1 MKERKADTGT
11 QNTGKLPL
19 LSGLH
24 CIFTFLLLALPSTN
38 LIIAQ
43 DGLQYDEIAVYVRV
57 QYVGVTEID
66 AVISGEEVFL
76 SVTGLFDFLKIKNI
90 PSPDLEK
97 ISGFFINPDDTYTI
111 DRGSNSI
118 VFGNKT
124 IPLADGDL
132 IRSETNL
139 YLKSDYFGKV
149 FGLDCRFSF
158 RDLTI
163 TIDTKL
169 ELPLIREMRQ
179 EEMRKNITR
188 LKGDVSVDTT
198 IGRSYPGFRFGM
210 ADWSVYASQQPGGG
224 LSDGRLNL
232 SLGSVIAGGEATASL
247 TLYTQTAF
255 SEKQQ
260 YYMWRHVNNDC
271 TWLRQIMAGKINTQ
285 ATASIYNPVIGIQLT
300 NRPTTFRRSFGTY
313 TLTDRTE
320 PGWTVELYVNNVLVD
335 YVKADA
341 SGFFTFEVPLV
352 YGNTLVKLK
361 FFGPWGE
368 ERTREQNISIPY
380 NFLPRREFEYTVSA
394 GFVEDSTWSRFS
406 RTAVHYGATKFLTLG
421 GGFEYLSS
429 VTDGPVMPFV
439 DASLR
444 VTNNLLFS
452 GEYAHGIRSKGTL
465 TYRLP
470 SNIQLDLIYTRYD
483 KDQKAISYNYL
494 EERKAALS
502 LPIRIK
508 KMAAFSRLSYYQ
520 IIFPGSQYTTAEWL
534 LAGSFSRVSTNL
546 TTYGIFSEYFD
557 PNIYS
562 NLSLGFRLPGYFVI
576 MPQVQYSY
584 SQKELL
590 STRISVEKRLFEKGY
605 LNVSY
610 EHNFRSNL
618 NVAEL
623 GIRYDFSFAQ
633 AGISARQTNEHTTLV
648 QYARGSLINDR
659 QTSFLKADNRTN
671 VGRGGISVLAFL
683 DLNANGMRDQGEP
696 KAAGL
701 NLRAN
706 SGRVEFSEKDTII
719 HIIGLEPY
727 VKHFIELD
735 ESNFD
740 NISWRI
746 PYKSIAVI
754 ADANMF
760 KLIEV
765 PINVVGEATG
775 SVVLETA
782 GRTTGLSRMIMNFR
796 NAEGEITGRA
806 LTEDDGYFSYFGL
819 APGQYTLRVD
829 TAQLRRL
836 KMVSEPESLNFSI
849 RSNMEGD
856 YVEGLDFTLTKIAAV
871 TDTSVKADTAVV
883 VVLPQQEIA
892 RDTSYLVIHEVT
904 REMMTITEDYY
915 AVQFGA
921 FRTKRYAE
929 TMQREVQAALDKK
942 VELFE
947 EDGLWKVRITGFSD
961 RDDLGKYIPVIHDQG
976 ITEIWVITNK
986 AVRGEWVTTSR
997 EDSLALVRERP
1008 TPEPEPVPVAITGT
1022 TVQLGSFNTLEET
1035 EAMGDRLLAA
1045 AEKLV
1050 TIRNEGGQFKVQI
1063 SGFADT
1069 NEVRE
1074 FIPLLRKHGFADIL
1088 VLHEDEPGLAPAP
1101 PAVLPPAAV
1110 EPAKPADEKEAAQPP
1125 PVPRF
1130 VLHVASYPKR
1140 AQAERAKQKIVR
1152 KLKLPVE
1159 ILEDWDRYRVVVT
1172 GFFTREE
1179 TYPYYPELA
1188 GLGFSDIFAYEKPL
1202 TER

>member
-1 MKERKADTGT
+1 MISL
-11 QNTGKLPL
+11 KL
-19 LSGLH
+19 
-24 CIFTFLLLALPSTN
+24 
-38 LIIAQ
+38 
-43 DGLQYDEIAVYVRV
+43 R
-57 QYVGVTEID
+57 
-66 AVISGEEVFL
+66 
-76 SVTGLFDFLKIKNI
+76 NI
-90 PSPDLEK
+90 PSQDLEK

-111 DRGSNSI
+111 DRGNNSI
-118 VFGNKT
+118 VFGNRT
-124 IPLADGDL
+124 IPLSEGDL

-158 RDLTI
+158 RDLAVTL
-163 TIDTKL
+163 DTKL
-169 ELPLIREMRQ
+169 ELPRIREMRQ

-188 LKGDVSVDTT
+188 LKGDVKVDTT
-198 IGRSYPGFRFGM
+198 IGRSYPAFRFGM
-210 ADWSVYASQQPGGG
+210 ADWSVYASEQQGGPA
-224 LSDGRLNL
+224 DGRLNL

-260 YYMWRHVNNDC
+260 YYMWRHVNNDR

-285 ATASIYNPVIGIQLT
+285 ATSSIYNPVVGVQLT
-300 NRPTTFRRSFGTY
+300 NSPTTFRRSFGTY

-352 YGNTLVKLK
+352 YGNTLVRLK
-361 FFGPWGE
+361 FYGPWGE

-380 NFLPRREFEYTVSA
+380 NFLPRREFEYTISA

-406 RTAVHYGATKFLTLG
+406 RTTVRYGATKSLTLG

-429 VTDGPVMPFV
+429 VTDEPIMPFV

-444 VTNNLLFS
+444 VTNNLLVS
-452 GEYAHGIRSKGTL
+452 GEYTYGVRSKGTL

-494 EERKAALS
+494 EERKASVSIPLK
-502 LPIRIK
+502 IK
-508 KMAAFSRLSYYQ
+508 KMAAYSRLSYYQ

-576 MPQVQYSY
+576 MPQVQYNY
-584 SQKELL
+584 SQRELL
-590 STRISVEKRLFEKGY
+590 STRISVEKRIFEKGY
-605 LNVSY
+605 LNASY

-618 NVAEL
+618 NIAEL

-633 AGISARQTNEHTTLV
+633 AGISARQTNEQTTFV

-659 QTSFLKADNRTN
+659 KTSFLKADNRTN
-671 VGRGGISVLAFL
+671 VGRGGISILAFL
-683 DLNANGMRDQGEP
+683 DLNANGVRDQGEP

-701 NLRAN
+701 NLRSN
-706 SGRVEFSEKDTII
+706 SGRIEFSEKDSII
-719 HIIGLEPY
+719 HITGMEPY

-746 PYKSIAVI
+746 PQKSIAVI
-754 ADANMF
+754 ADANML

-775 SVVLETA
+775 SVMLETK
-782 GRTTGLSRMIMNFR
+782 GRKAGLSRIIMNFS
-796 NAEGEITGRA
+796 NSEGAVVARA
-806 LTEDDGYFSYFGL
+806 LTEEDGYFSYFGL
-819 APGQYTLRVD
+819 APGLYQVRVD

-836 KMVSEPESLNFSI
+836 GMTSDPDSLLFSI
-849 RSNMEGD
+849 MTKLEGD
-856 YVEGLDFTLTKIAAV
+856 YIDGLDFTLRKPV
-871 TDTSVKADTAVV
+871 VQADTAVIPDTAV
-883 VVLPQQEIA
+883 VAAPVDRVITT
-892 RDTSYLVIHEVT
+892 DTSYLVIHEVT
-904 REMMTITEDYY
+904 RELMTITEDYF

-921 FRTKRYAE
+921 FLTKRYAE
-929 TMQREVQAALDKK
+929 IMQQKVQAALDKN

-947 EDGLWKVRITGFSD
+947 EDGFWKVRITGFAD
-961 RDDLGKYIPVIHDQG
+961 REELEKYIPIIHDQG

-986 AVRGEWVTTSR
+986 AVKGEWITISR
-997 EDSLALVRERP
+997 EDSLALVRARLAEQR
-1008 TPEPEPVPVAITGT
+1008 EPEPVREPIPVVIAGT
-1022 TVQLGSFNTLEET
+1022 TVQLGAFNSIEET
-1035 EAMGDRLLAA
+1035 SAMTDRLLAA

-1050 TIRNEGGQFKVQI
+1050 TVRNEGGLFQVQI
-1063 SGFADT
+1063 TGFADT
-1069 NEVRE
+1069 NEVRD
-1074 FIPLLRKHGFADIL
+1074 FIPLLRKHGFTDIL
-1088 VLHEDEPGLAPAP
+1088 VIHQDETALIPVVPA
-1101 PAVLPPAAV
+1101 ALPPAAV
-1110 EPAKPADEKEAAQPP
+1110 EPQQPDIPEQAEEPVPQLPPAVVEPEKPVDEKVVAPPP

-1130 VLHVASYPKR
+1130 ILHAASYPKL
-1140 AQAERAKQKIVR
+1140 AQAERAKQRIER
-1152 KLKLPVE
+1152 KLNLPVE
-1159 ILEDWDRYRVVVT
+1159 IMEDWDRYRVVVT

-1179 TYPYYPELA
+1179 TYQYYPELA
-1188 GLGFSDIFAYEKPL
+1188 GLGFSDIFVYEKPL
-1202 TER
+1202 IDR